1 MFTKKRILLSL
12 LAVVALAAIFVV
24 IMAKKIY
31 TPTQGVKIGNYADP
45 RKALLVIDV
54 QEDFSGLKGRQ
65 PVPIKDAAE
74 QIAVINRLIDNVS
87 LSGME
92 VVYIR
97 QLVDDNFIMRNT
109 IGRAIE
115 GQPGAELDARIKV
128 INRNDFTKKISDAFS
143 NPGLDKFL
151 IGNQVNEL
159 YLVGLDAAYCVY
171 YTALG
176 AKNRGYKVSIV
187 KDAVMTQKN
196 MHDVLK
202 QYEKDGIAAV
212 ASAEIMKR

>member
-54 QEDFSGLKGRQ
+54 QEDFSGLKGKQ
-65 PVPIKDAAE
+65 PVPIKDAGE
-74 QIAVINRLIDNVS
+74 KIAVINSLIDSVS
-87 LSGME
+87 VSDME

-97 QLVDDNFIMRNT
+97 QLFDDNFIMRNT

-128 INRNDFTKKISDAFS
+128 INRNNFTKKISDAFS
-143 NPGLDKFL
+143 NPGLEDFL
-151 IGNQVNEL
+151 IRKKVDEV

-202 QYEKDGIAAV
+202 QYEKDGISTV
-212 ASAEIMKR
+212 ASTEIMER